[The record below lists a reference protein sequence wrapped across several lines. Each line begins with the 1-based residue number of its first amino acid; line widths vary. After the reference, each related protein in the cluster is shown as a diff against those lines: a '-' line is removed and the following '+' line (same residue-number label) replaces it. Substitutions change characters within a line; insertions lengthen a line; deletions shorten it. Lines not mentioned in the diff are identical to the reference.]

1 MGKLTEDVDWGNV
14 SEKQDGAEP
23 GPFRLLGSQPARS
36 KPKTSEM
43 TPKERFRQQEKDA
56 IVAVR
61 IAKKRKVAK
70 VFVWE
75 KEIGRQS
82 LEKTFPDNRHG
93 AAARTIRTWLSDED
107 PEFFQALKE
116 ARLDVAAQLEG
127 LPWTTLP
134 SYVTALG
141 DVADY
146 AKDNQDFKLLMEV
159 IKLLNHLTGASR
171 RFEQSEG
178 EQGEMYGGKSG
189 REALIEQFAGVVKRL
204 ETQAD
209 LE

>member
-1 MGKLTEDVDWGNV
+1 MGKLTEDVDWGRV
-14 SEKQDGAEP
+14 SEKQDGVEP
-23 GPFRLLGSQPARS
+23 GPFRLLGSAPARS
-36 KPKTSEM
+36 KPKTGEM
-43 TPKERFRQQEKDA
+43 TPKERFRQREKDA
-56 IVAVR
+56 VEVVR
-61 IAKKRKVAK
+61 LAKKRKVAK

-93 AAARTIRTWLSDED
+93 AAARTIKRWLTDED

-116 ARLDVAAQLEG
+116 ERLDVAAQLEG

-146 AKDNQDFKLLMEV
+146 AKEQQDFKMLMEV
-159 IKLLNHLTGASR
+159 IKLLNRLTGASR

-189 REALIEQFAGVVKRL
+189 REALIEQFAGVVNPR
-204 ETQAD
+204 TASA
-209 LE
+209 

>member
-1 MGKLTEDVDWGNV
+1 M
-14 SEKQDGAEP
+14 S
-23 GPFRLLGSQPARS
+23 
-36 KPKTSEM
+36 
-43 TPKERFRQQEKDA
+43 
-56 IVAVR
+56 VR
-61 IAKKRKVAK
+61 RAKKCKVAK
-70 VFVWE
+70 VYVWE

-93 AAARTIRTWLSDED
+93 ASSRTIKRWLSDED

-127 LPWTTLP
+127 LPWTSLA

-141 DVADY
+141 VVADY
-146 AKDNQDFKLLMEV
+146 AKEQQDYKLLMEV

-171 RFEQSEG
+171 RFAEAEG

-204 ETQAD
+204 EAQAD

>member
-1 MGKLTEDVDWGNV
+1 MGKLTEDVDWGEV
-14 SEKQDGAEP
+14 SEKQDGVEP
-23 GPFRLLGSQPARS
+23 GVRRLRS
-36 KPKTSEM
+36 AAVRGKPKTGAITS
-43 TPKERFRQQEKDA
+43 TERFQQHEKDA
-56 IVAVR
+56 VLAVR
-61 IAKKRKVAK
+61 MAKKRKVAK
-70 VFVWE
+70 VYVWE
-75 KEIGRQS
+75 KEIGRHS
-82 LEKTFPDNRHG
+82 LEKTFPDNAHG
-93 AAARTIRTWLSDED
+93 AAARTIRRWLSDED

-116 ARLDVAAQLEG
+116 ARMDVAAQLEG
-127 LPWTTLP
+127 LPWTTLA

-141 DVADY
+141 EVADY
-146 AKDNQDFKLLMEV
+146 AKEQQDFKMLMEV

-171 RFEQSEG
+171 RFEESEG